1 MTPGLARALAAVLA
15 CAGIAAC
22 AASHD
27 PSPLYS
33 VQNDAIA
40 QPLTTTP
47 GDASRGREIV
57 TGREANCLFC
67 HAVPEPGLRFM
78 GNVGPPLAGVAQRLS
93 AGQMRLRIVD
103 PTLANREAA
112 MPAYNRTASLNE
124 VAQGYRG
131 RPILTAQEIEDVI
144 AYLRTLN

>member
-1 MTPGLARALAAVLA
+1 MVTVPRVE
-15 CAGIAAC
+15 
-22 AASHD
+22 
-27 PSPLYS
+27 
-33 VQNDAIA
+33 NDTIPE
-40 QPLTTTP
+40 PLTKAP
-47 GDASRGREIV
+47 GDARRGREIV

-67 HAVPEPGLRFM
+67 HALPEPGLRFM
-78 GNVGPPLAGVAQRLS
+78 GNVGPPLAGIAKRLS

-112 MPAYNRTASLNE
+112 MPAYYRTGSLNE